1 MKYLFLSITCS
12 IIYFNSIAQKNTSL
26 TALFEKT
33 SKTTKLRWQHIDK
46 SITAYVL
53 QSSKDN
59 SLFTD
64 VFLKQTTAI
73 SVGDFIKF
81 SDNKSADGK
90 NYYRLKIFR
99 NSALYETTASIM
111 MIKGNTAN
119 AWIIYPVPVG
129 TVLNLQ
135 YNGND
140 AINGV
145 ITVIIQSVTS
155 GTIFTKLRLASTTR
169 NIIIPVSNIGRGTYD
184 IRIYV
189 GNDVVWNQR
198 FAK

>member
-90 NYYRLKIFR
+90 KYYRLKIFR

-189 GNDVVWNQR
+189 GNEVVWNQR

>member
-1 MKYLFLSITCS
+1 MKKFSLLIACS
-12 IIYFNSIAQKNTSL
+12 IVSFMGFAQKNISL
-26 TALFEKT
+26 TALYEKN
-33 SKTTKLRWQHIDK
+33 SKTTKLRWQHLDK
-46 SITAYVL
+46 NITAYVL

-59 SLFTD
+59 SFFTD
-64 VFLKQTTAI
+64 VFLKQTASI

-99 NSALYETTASIM
+99 NSALYETTGSVM

-169 NIIIPVSNIGRGTYD
+169 NITIPVSNIGRGTYD

-189 GNDVVWNQR
+189 GNEVVWNQR

>member
-1 MKYLFLSITCS
+1 MKYLFISITCS
-12 IIYFNSIAQKNTSL
+12 IFYFNGIAQKNTSL

>member
-1 MKYLFLSITCS
+1 MKYLFISITCS
-12 IIYFNSIAQKNTSL
+12 IFYFNGIAQKNTSL

-90 NYYRLKIFR
+90 KYYRLKIFR

>member
-1 MKYLFLSITCS
+1 MKKFFLLIISSIL
-12 IIYFNSIAQKNTSL
+12 YFIGFAQKYTSL
-26 TALFEKT
+26 TALYEKT
-33 SKTTKLRWQHIDK
+33 NKTTKLRWQHLDK
-46 SITAYVL
+46 NITAYVL

-59 SLFTD
+59 SFFTD
-64 VFLKQTTAI
+64 VFLKQTTSI

-81 SDNKSADGK
+81 SDNKTADGK

-99 NSALYETTASIM
+99 NSALYETTASVM

-119 AWIIYPVPVG
+119 PWIIYPVPVG

-169 NIIIPVSNIGRGTYD
+169 NITIPVSNIGRGTYD

-189 GNDVVWNQR
+189 GNEVVWNQR
-198 FAK
+198 FVK

>member
-111 MIKGNTAN
+111 MVKGNTAN

-189 GNDVVWNQR
+189 GNEVVWNQR